1 VHRGC
6 YSLVC
11 RYRYQARCA
20 QPAHRDKVDVASSSQ
35 SRRSA
40 DSAAAAA
47 ETVVPPTD
55 CTTPYTVVVSVDV
68 GGEGGS
74 LFLSLSLSLS
84 RYRHENQYSTDCR
97 RTSPG
102 RGARGDLVRR
112 PDVPAVA
119 ASRRPGADRFPAQ
132 SSFPRC
138 RPSIRLIPGLRR
150 AGERTCCFDWRS
162 LPGAAATKGARSA
175 GFDDPPPSTPQNTR
189 RRRAPSDEVR
199 FLKTS
204 V

>member
-1 VHRGC
+1 MSPAAVSRGEAPTQLLLLLRLWCPQPTVPHRI
-6 YSLVC
+6 L
-11 RYRYQARCA
+11 
-20 QPAHRDKVDVASSSQ
+20 SSSP
-35 SRRSA
+35 STLA
-40 DSAAAAA
+40 VKAAL
-47 ETVVPPTD
+47 
-55 CTTPYTVVVSVDV
+55 S
-68 GGEGGS
+68 
-74 LFLSLSLSLS
+74 FSLSLSLS